1 MKYKTIN
8 EAVLYNDEPICMLS
22 GADLQELANL
32 GLATKEQR
40 TRLCVH
46 ENADSLV
53 HEMFIIHTRDTYVRP
68 HRHRTKSESFQV
80 LQGNASLILFNDAG
94 EITQISALGD
104 VASGDCFYFKMPAKV
119 WHMLVIHSEVLVFKE
134 VTQGP
139 FDSDDCEFP
148 DWAPQGRHVN
158 EVPQYMAK
166 MNQHISSEHQ
176 TVQD

>member
-22 GADLQELANL
+22 GADLQELSEL
-32 GLATKEQR
+32 GLATQEQR

-80 LQGNASLILFNDAG
+80 LQGNASLVLFNDEG
-94 EITQISALGD
+94 EITQVSALGD
-104 VASGDCFYFKMPAKV
+104 VISGQTFYFKMPANV
-119 WHMLVIHSEVLVFKE
+119 WHGLVIHSDVLVFKE

-148 DWAPQGRHVN
+148 DWAPTGRHVN
-158 EVPQYMAK
+158 EVPGYMAQL
-166 MNQHISSEHQ
+166 NQHIAVTQ
-176 TVQD
+176 QAQK